1 MARYELFTSI
11 DVGSRSIKAAVIG
24 RKGDGLDLL
33 AYAITPSRGIEAG
46 DIKDVVAFKESLG
59 AVLDELE
66 RQFMRVY
73 DSEFLVSFSSDRFEL
88 KDINEEMNL
97 SESEEVLITED
108 MIEDFKAELLEKLSG
123 PSSGKVIFNMYPRR
137 YLLNGER
144 VVFSPIDM
152 RAKSLIME
160 MVVVMT
166 DYSMSEALRGT
177 ITDTVDSEPEM
188 MASPI
193 SASEGVLTSTE
204 KDSGVMVV
212 ELGHNF
218 TTVIAYL
225 NSSPVYMTIVPLGI
239 KNVIKDI
246 ASVFG
251 TSFEEAE
258 RLLRTHGN
266 AMYDIREEDN
276 PEIEY
281 RGLDGRTVK
290 LTTRQRLAS
299 VIHARLREIMN
310 KVRRIYK
317 DLELRVKEFR
327 DRGIPGGVVLTGGG
341 AKVSRITDLAAGVFR
356 TSVRIGS
363 YSTSTPMGNPSIMG
377 DTEALDDPTFSAVFG
392 NLAVYLRNL
401 SSPMEFSSKPRRS
414 SGGVL
419 KKLAEFF
426 KNMF

>member
-11 DVGSRSIKAAVIG
+11 DIGSRSVKAAVIG
-24 RKGDGLDLL
+24 RKGDTMDLL
-33 AYAITPSRGIEAG
+33 AYAITPSRGVEAG
-46 DIKDVVAFKESLG
+46 DIKDVVAFKESLNTI
-59 AVLDELE
+59 LDELE
-66 RQFMRVY
+66 RQFMKMY
-73 DSEFLVSFSSDRFEL
+73 DSEFLVSFSSDKFEL
-88 KDINEEMNL
+88 RDVKEEIKL
-97 SESEEVLITED
+97 SEGEDVLITED
-108 MIEDFKAELLEKLSG
+108 MVEDLKAEILEKLSG
-123 PSSGKVIFNMYPRR
+123 PSSGKMVFNMYPKR
-137 YLLNGER
+137 YLLNGDR
-144 VVFSPIDM
+144 MVFSPIDM
-152 RAKSLIME
+152 KAQTLVME
-160 MVVVMT
+160 MVAVMT

-177 ITDTVDSEPEM
+177 LMDLIDVEPEI

-193 SASEGVLTSTE
+193 SSAEGVLTSTE

-225 NSSPVYMTIVPLGI
+225 NSTPVYMTIIPLGI
-239 KNVIKDI
+239 RNVVKDI
-246 ASVFG
+246 ANVFG

-266 AMYDIREEDN
+266 AMYDIKEEDN
-276 PEIEY
+276 PEVEY

-310 KVRRIYK
+310 KIRRIYK
-317 DLELRVKEFR
+317 DLELRRKEFR
-327 DRGIPGGVVLTGGG
+327 DSGIPGGVVLTGGG
-341 AKVSRITDLAAGVFR
+341 AKISRITDLAAGVFR

-363 YSTSTPMGNPSIMG
+363 YSTSSPMGNPSIMG

-392 NLAVYLRNL
+392 NLAIYLRNL
-401 SSPMEFSSKPRRS
+401 TLPMEFASKPKKN
-414 SGGVL
+414 SGSVL
-419 KKLAEFF
+419 KKLAKFF